1 MLDPTRFALNA
12 ATVGFRK
19 RTGQSV
25 DWDSFHNAIQNQTD
39 AINVRREMQETIVSE
54 LHVMGGQ
61 RFGIEG
67 NAKTNEL
74 ARQQRQMNGY
84 PLRSFLATGG
94 PVILPPK
101 HGEGLMATPMNLGRS
116 QYSTYNAVQGQSYV
130 SHFTEPL
137 NAPLENNSILL
148 GRAGIQAYSE
158 SASDPYKAMNFMNN
172 MHRSLSDIRSNEKKH
187 LELRGFHRQE
197 MNQNTVGRLQRGAE
211 LLAEEQA
218 RVYQKRQKTDS
229 GAQNPPRQPPPP
241 PPRASSYPSYIPQV
255 PSAPSMSGEETFPGD
270 SEPEYDPERAQQI
283 DDALASFGRKRNA
296 DSQEDEI
303 RREAYEDK
311 RRAKKLADQEKNDQ
325 NATKIVLE
333 KYGEAVL
340 REIRANAELNNTP
353 FSTEVSQYELA
364 NTSAR
369 DINEIRDRKRQELR
383 DAHVKER
390 VTAEMEQRLGAMSF
404 EELQA
409 HGDLSLVDLAELDR
423 LRAESAY
430 NTVQI
435 QIAQLELEDAG
446 GGPSVV
452 SAVVADR
459 ARIDFENIG
468 ETPNGINQ
476 TPVRNSAPSSA
487 HLERE
492 AERDPFN
499 REERVQNLK
508 ESITS
513 YISSP
518 EFKSPQTKKGGNVK
532 RTVITKSSE
541 MSSAKEEPY
550 SIRRLEAEVNKDPT
564 NEFNISKLNAARGAR
579 EILLRGEAEEAKT
592 KAKSGKSKS
601 GKSKSGKSKS
611 GKAK

>member
-187 LELRGFHRQE
+187 LQLRGFHRQE

-255 PSAPSMSGEETFPGD
+255 PSAPSMAGEETFPGD
-270 SEPEYDPERAQQI
+270 SELEYNPEREQQI
-283 DDALASFGRKRNA
+283 DDAMAMIGRKRNA
-296 DSQEDEI
+296 NSLRDEI
-303 RREAYEDK
+303 RQKAYEFK
-311 RRAKKLADQEKNDQ
+311 SRAANLAEQEKRDQ
-325 NATKIVLE
+325 IATRYVLE
-333 KYGEAVL
+333 SRGEVVL
-340 REIRANAELNNTP
+340 REIQANAERNNTTL
-353 FSTEVSQYELA
+353 SNEVTQYELD
-364 NTSAR
+364 NTPAR
-369 DINEIRDRKRQELR
+369 DMTEIRDRKRQEVH
-383 DAHVKER
+383 DAHVKET
-390 VTAEMEQRLGAMSF
+390 VAAEMEQKLGGMSI

-409 HGDLSLVDLAELDR
+409 HADLSLVDLAELDR
-423 LRAESAY
+423 LRTESAY

-435 QIAQLELEDAG
+435 LVAQQELEDAMG
-446 GGPSVV
+446 GEAVV
-452 SAVVADR
+452 SAVIADR
-459 ARIDFENIG
+459 ARRDFENIG

-487 HLERE
+487 HLART
-492 AERDPFN
+492 AERDPFG
-499 REERVQNLK
+499 REERVQNLTQR
-508 ESITS
+508 ITD
-513 YISSP
+513 YIHSP
-518 EFKSPQTKKGGNVK
+518 EFSPQTKKGGNVK
-532 RTVITKSSE
+532 RTVITKSST

-564 NEFNISKLNAARGAR
+564 NEFNISKLNAARHAY
-579 EILLRGEAEEAKT
+579 ENIKRGEAEEAKGGKTKSGRSKST
-592 KAKSGKSKS
+592 KAK
-601 GKSKSGKSKS
+601 
-611 GKAK
+611 